1 MVESQAF
8 QRRLAVY
15 FSNRFL
21 RSNRGLAA
29 FAVAP
34 VMALLAVV
42 AGPGERRHTE
52 ARIVTSSM
60 MAPLP
65 TPGATPPM
73 KGQVP
78 QAILDPIPKAAAASA
93 EVARDRLVDC
103 AGRIGALERRIP
115 APNQARHDVHAS
127 SG

>member
-1 MVESQAF
+1 
-8 QRRLAVY
+8 
-15 FSNRFL
+15 
-21 RSNRGLAA
+21 
-29 FAVAP
+29 
-34 VMALLAVV
+34 
-42 AGPGERRHTE
+42 
-52 ARIVTSSM
+52 
-60 MAPLP
+60 
-65 TPGATPPM
+65 M

-78 QAILDPIPKAAAASA
+78 QAILDPIPKAAAALA